1 MYFEEPPTFL
11 NQAIDISQ
19 KNPQILS
26 PSKEIK
32 KLFAELPAISY
43 KDYHGKELCPIC
55 FKTVGERNEAI
66 SCSSCDRWIHRKC
79 TTIKKSKYKKL
90 SKLLT
95 FTWYCRNCQSK
106 EKQIPDILDPM
117 KIDPK
122 NLPDK
127 ISIVKKGKNELL
139 IIHLNCR
146 SVVNKEEDLWNLIK
160 LLSPDIIC
168 LTETWLDSSTPV
180 FNVPPGYKIL
190 RKDRSEEFQQKYRI
204 TNGGGVAIIY
214 RSYLNIIPKSN
225 LTEKDEEILW
235 AHVQT
240 KNSFLLGVVYR
251 TNYSLA
257 LEEDENGESIIEK
270 NVRKATEISNRI
282 VIAGD
287 FNTDILNP
295 VDKATKDLV
304 KIYEEYSLTQQIKKV
319 TRIDSRTG
327 NCSLIDHIWT
337 SPEIKVL
344 SSGTSQGISDHF
356 GTYIKLNRSNI
367 NQQTKPPHKLFRNY
381 KNYNPQ
387 AFEKDIQ
394 VAISESKIETYLNE
408 ENLDA
413 ATEEL
418 IKTISETANDHAPLT
433 LRKYTPTS
441 AYIPWMTEELA
452 SEIQIKNELLNDFFI
467 TRDDTLKDQLKDL
480 KNKITSL
487 KRKLKQEWITE
498 ELAKAGNDPFKLW
511 QLYNYLTNRQKT
523 DNCIEPDN
531 IDQDKANKFNNYF
544 CNIGKSKDKTLNKNV
559 TLEPPP
565 NTLPEKLI
573 FQPEKI
579 ETIEKLIDKLKVKTA
594 TGYDYIDARLVKDLK
609 KTLSPIL
616 TKIINLGYKTQK
628 FPNCLKR
635 AIIKPIFKADD
646 YNNISNY
653 RPIAILPIISKIFE
667 RAATDQLMN
676 FLVENNLITK
686 TQHAYLKNHSTVTC
700 LAELINHIYKM
711 LDNRLHTAIVKIDLS
726 KAFDT
731 INHQKLIQKLN
742 NLGLHENSL
751 AWIASYLNNRTQK
764 TKFKQFTS
772 SEEPITTGVP
782 QGSILGP
789 LLFICYTND
798 FSSHFDEICKLLS
811 YADDTTFVVSD
822 TSPIN
827 LKNKIKK
834 TIQTAQTWFTN
845 NEMRINTDKTE
856 ILVFKQ
862 TKIKINMSIPILYNN
877 TKIKLQP
884 KPFVEIL
891 GVLIDA
897 ELSWDKQIN
906 SVKKYSMDKTRN
918 LHRINKFLPKQS
930 RINMY
935 NTIIVPVFD
944 YCDVIY
950 GGCTERNSKRL
961 QIVQN
966 LAVKSITG
974 NKKYD
979 SATPSFK
986 ELNFLNLKQR
996 RKIHESVFIH
1006 KALTENS
1013 TPNLHQEYSQYIPNA
1028 NTRNFSSG
1036 KLTIPT
1042 HNYSKFKKSPLY
1054 RTITTWNSIPTSIP
1068 KTTIKI
1074 HKTRYQNH
1082 LISETHHPTA

>member
-1 MYFEEPPTFL
+1 MYFAEPPIYL
-11 NQAIDISQ
+11 NQAGNNT
-19 KNPQILS
+19 KNTSS
-26 PSKEIK
+26 PSKENK
-32 KLFAELPAISY
+32 TLFAELPKISH
-43 KDYHGKELCPIC
+43 KDYPGKELCTIC
-55 FKTVGERNEAI
+55 LKTVGESNEAI
-66 SCSSCDRWIHRKC
+66 SCSSCDRWTHRKC
-79 TTIKKSKYKKL
+79 TTIKKGKYKKL
-90 SKLLT
+90 SQLFT
-95 FTWYCRNCQSK
+95 FTWYCKNCQSD
-106 EKQIPDILDPM
+106 EIQNTDILDPK

-139 IIHLNCR
+139 VIHLNCR
-146 SVVNKEEDLWNLIK
+146 SVVNKEEELWDLIN

-168 LTETWLDSSTPV
+168 LTETWLDPSTPV
-180 FNVPPGYKIL
+180 FNVPPGYKLI

-225 LTEKDEEILW
+225 LSEKDEEILW

-251 TNYSLA
+251 TNYSLS
-257 LEEDENGESIIEK
+257 LEEDENGESIMERNI
-270 NVRKATEISNRI
+270 RKATEISNRI

-287 FNTDILNP
+287 FNTDVLNP

-319 TRIDSRTG
+319 TRIDTRTG
-327 NCSLIDHIWT
+327 KASLIDHIWT

-356 GTYIKLNRSNI
+356 GTYIKINRLNV
-367 NQQTKPPHKLFRNY
+367 NQETKPPLKLFRNY
-381 KNYNPQ
+381 KHYDPH
-387 AFEKDIQ
+387 AFDQDIQ
-394 VAISESKIETYLNE
+394 KELAKSKIESFINE

-418 IKTISETANDHAPLT
+418 IKIIADTASNHAPLT
-433 LRKYTPTS
+433 LRKTVQSST
-441 AYIPWMTEELA
+441 YIPWMTKELA
-452 SEIQIKNELLNDFFI
+452 SEIQIKNELLNDFFV
-467 TRDDTLKDQLKDL
+467 TRDDFLKDQLKDL

-487 KRKLKQEWITE
+487 KFKLKKEWISE
-498 ELAKAGNDPFKLW
+498 QLIKAGNDPLKLW
-511 QLYNYLTNRQKT
+511 QLYNYLTNRKNSE
-523 DNCIEPDN
+523 NCIEPDN
-531 IDQDKANKFNNYF
+531 IDQEKADKFNDYF
-544 CNIGKSKDKTLNKNV
+544 CKIGKSKNPTPDSDPS
-559 TLEPPP
+559 EPPENVP
-565 NTLPEKLI
+565 TEKLLFKPEKT
-573 FQPEKI
+573 
-579 ETIEKLIDKLKVKTA
+579 ETIGKLIDKLKLKTA
-594 TGYDYIDARLVKDLK
+594 TGYDHIDVRLIKDLK

-616 TKIINLGYKTQK
+616 VKIINLGYKVKK

-635 AIIKPIFKADD
+635 ATIKPIYKAEDH
-646 YNNISNY
+646 NQISNY
-653 RPIAILPIISKIFE
+653 RPIALLPIISKIFE
-667 RAATDQLMN
+667 RAATDQLMD

-700 LAELINHIYKM
+700 LAELINYIHKM

-731 INHQKLIQKLN
+731 INHQKLINKLN

-751 AWIASYLNNRTQK
+751 AWITSYLSNRTQK
-764 TKFKQFTS
+764 TKFKHFTS

-798 FSSHFDEICKLLS
+798 FASNLDDICKLLS
-811 YADDTTFVVSD
+811 YADDSTFVVTD
-822 TSPIN
+822 TSPTN

-834 TIQTAQTWFTN
+834 SIETAQTWFTKN
-845 NEMRINTDKTE
+845 DMRINTDKTE

-862 TKIKINMSIPILYNN
+862 TKIAIDMSIPILYNK
-877 TKIKLQP
+877 TRIRLKP

-891 GVLIDA
+891 GILIDD
-897 ELSWDKQIN
+897 ELTWDKQIN
-906 SVKKYSMDKTRN
+906 RVKKISMNKTRN
-918 LHRINKFLPKQS
+918 LHRINKMLPKQS

-935 NTIIVPVFD
+935 NTIIAPAFD

-966 LAVKSITG
+966 FAVKSITG
-974 NKKYD
+974 NRKHD

-986 ELNFLNLKQR
+986 ELNFLKLKQR
-996 RKIHESVFIH
+996 RKVHESVFIH
-1006 KALTENS
+1006 KALTNNS
-1013 TPNLHQEYSQYIPNA
+1013 SANLHQEYAQYVPKA
-1028 NTRNFSSG
+1028 NTRNHSSG
-1036 KLTIPT
+1036 KLIIPT
-1042 HNYSKFKKSPLY
+1042 HNFSKFKKSPLY
-1054 RTITTWNSIPTSIP
+1054 RTINTWNSIPTSIP
-1068 KTTIKI
+1068 KTSIKI

-1082 LISETHHPTA
+1082 LIAETHHPSM